1 MPQSRPLARPRGV
14 AGFRIDPFDLRLFGA
29 VAEAGSITAGARE
42 MHLSL
47 SAASARLQNLEH
59 ALGAALLVRSKQ
71 GVVPTD
77 AGRTLRRHAGRLQRD
92 MEALHAEMSAHAHG
106 VRSSVR
112 VLCNT
117 AAMTEYLPALL
128 GRFLVAHPD
137 IDVDLRELGSPD
149 VLRTMRQE
157 HADIGIVADYVDTE
171 GLSTRVFLEDRLVVL
186 QPVQA
191 GGRAGRRALRFADV
205 IDRPFVGLPAESGL
219 SRFLQAQAL
228 RQGRGLHH
236 RVRVRS
242 LDAVAALVADGA
254 GIAVVPAVAA
264 ARLASARITVRPL
277 ADAWATRRLLLCT
290 AVDAEPGAGAAALL
304 RFLSEAS

>member
-1 MPQSRPLARPRGV
+1 MSMPAWSRRGLGASIAHRRSYPSATAKDDDAPVPPLARPRGA

-47 SAASARLQNLEH
+47 SAASTRLQNLEH

-171 GLSTRVFLEDRLVVL
+171 GLNTRVFREDRLVVL
-186 QPVQA
+186 QPAQ
-191 GGRAGRRALRFADV
+191 GSRAGRRALRFADV
-205 IDRPFVGLPAESGL
+205 IDQPSSACPPRAGSADSCRLRRCARGVGCTTACGCAAWTRWPRWWPTAPAS
-219 SRFLQAQAL
+219 
-228 RQGRGLHH
+228 
-236 RVRVRS
+236 
-242 LDAVAALVADGA
+242 
-254 GIAVVPAVAA
+254 P
-264 ARLASARITVRPL
+264 
-277 ADAWATRRLLLCT
+277 
-290 AVDAEPGAGAAALL
+290 
-304 RFLSEAS
+304 